1 MSVKC
6 KIDSEL
12 SIVHTFETEQL
23 KPSYSDDCVCVC
35 IFSLTTFHK
44 EYYIIYKPENFKK
57 PLVTNILFP
66 VLPF

>member
-35 IFSLTTFHK
+35 VFFPWQLFIKNTT
-44 EYYIIYKPENFKK
+44 
-57 PLVTNILFP
+57 
-66 VLPF
+66 